1 MSTLLHVFLKIT
13 FTFLHPVYWNHPPAM
28 SLIEAV
34 PSEITT
40 GAQYLLT
47 DSRQLNFAAR
57 TIFFALRGEHHDGH
71 QFLNYLYERGVRE
84 FVVERAA
91 LTPTLKTQL
100 SSWPDASVWVVAN
113 SLAALQNLVA
123 RHRHQFSLPVVGITG
138 SNGKTTVK
146 EWLAQLL
153 SPSERVVASPKS
165 YNSQIGVPLSVWQLN
180 ASHTVALFE
189 AGLSRPHEMEYLQP
203 IIDPTIGIFTNIGS
217 AHDEGF
223 RSQKQKIAE
232 KLRLFVHVQ
241 KLIYRKDYREID
253 EEINVLLRHVN
264 PTLQSLAWGT
274 SSDAEVRVRYQWLE
288 QYTIV
293 TLSGTLGDHRFETN
307 FRNEA
312 MLENLTHCLVL
323 LLDFGLEPSVIQE
336 RIRILRPVS
345 MRLQLKE
352 GIHHSYVIDDTYNN
366 DLQGITIA
374 LNFLDQQDT
383 RSRKAVILSDV
394 LQSGQ
399 PAPELYGTIA
409 QLLREKKIDIFVG
422 IGPEMMRQ
430 AALFRVPERYFF
442 PDTSVFLH
450 DFPLL
455 NLADSVVLVKGARA
469 FHFEKI
475 VHRLQQKAHGTVL
488 EINLDAL
495 THNLNFYR
503 NRVGPQTKI
512 MVMVKAFAYG
522 SGSAEVASLL
532 QFHRVDYLAVAYAD
546 EGVVLRQNGIT
557 LPIMIM
563 NPAQGTFETLWEYQ
577 LEPEIYSR
585 KILSAWSTFVENR
598 LGKPRSDISLL
609 PTDARP
615 PGIHLKLD
623 TGMHRLGFV
632 QNDYEWLQEQLTDHP
647 QLRVYSIFSHL
658 VGADEGE
665 LNAFSRQQYE
675 RFVRGATQLE
685 EALGYPVI
693 KHLLNSA
700 GIVRFPEYRL
710 DMVRL
715 GIGLYGIEASGQ
727 EQRHLQT
734 VGTLKTTI
742 SQIKQVKAGET
753 VGYGRRGLLTR
764 DTVVGTL
771 ALGYADGYDRGLG
784 NGVGRVWV
792 KGTLCPTLGSVCMD
806 MTMVDLTEATAEEG
820 DEVIVFGAEIPITDL
835 AQRIG
840 TIPYEILT
848 GVGERVK
855 RVFFKE

>member
-1 MSTLLHVFLKIT
+1 M
-13 FTFLHPVYWNHPPAM
+13 P
-28 SLIEAV
+28 LIEAV

-57 TIFFALRGEHHDGH
+57 TLFFALRGEHHDGH
-71 QFLNYLYERGVRE
+71 HFLSYLYQRGVRE
-84 FVVERAA
+84 FVVERPG
-91 LTPTLKTQL
+91 LSPTLKAQL
-100 SSWPDASVWVVAN
+100 QKWPDATVWVVSN

-123 RHRHQFSLPVVGITG
+123 RHRQQFSLPVVGITG

-146 EWLAQLL
+146 EWLSQLL

-180 ASHTVALFE
+180 DSHTVALFE

-203 IIDPTIGIFTNIGS
+203 IIDPTVGIFTNIGS

-223 RSQKQKIAE
+223 RSRKQKITE
-232 KLRLFVHVQ
+232 KLRLFTHVET
-241 KLIYRKDYREID
+241 LIYRKDYSDID
-253 EEINVLLRHVN
+253 VEINLILRHVN
-264 PTLQSLAWGT
+264 PALRTLAWGT
-274 SSDAEVRVRYQWLE
+274 SPDSELRVGYELGE
-288 QYTIV
+288 HTTMV

-312 MLENLTHCLVL
+312 TLENLTHCLVF
-323 LLDFGLEPSVIQE
+323 LLDFGLKATVIQE
-336 RIRILRPVS
+336 RIRALRPVS

-366 DLQGITIA
+366 DFQGITIA
-374 LNFLDQQDT
+374 LNFLNQQDT

-409 QLLREKKIDIFVG
+409 QLLQEKKIDIFVG

-430 AALFRVPERYFF
+430 AALFGVPERYFF
-442 PDTSVFLH
+442 PDTSTFLQ
-450 DFPLL
+450 DFPLST
-455 NLADSVVLVKGARA
+455 LADSVVLVKGART
-469 FHFEKI
+469 FQFEKI
-475 VHRLQQKAHGTVL
+475 VHRLQQKVHGTVL

-503 NRVGPQTKI
+503 NRVGTQTKI

-557 LPIMIM
+557 LPIMVM

-585 KILSAWSTFVENR
+585 KILGDWITFVENHS
-598 LGKPRSDISLL
+598 GKSGHDL
-609 PTDARP
+609 PHPNEQA
-615 PGIHLKLD
+615 PGMHLKLD
-623 TGMHRLGFV
+623 TGMYRLGFV
-632 QNDYEWLQEQLTDHP
+632 ENDYEWLHEQLTDYPH
-647 QLRVYSIFSHL
+647 LRVHSVFSHL

-665 LNAFSRQQYE
+665 LNPFSRQQYE

-685 EALGYPVI
+685 DTLGYPVI

-715 GIGLYGIEASGQ
+715 GIGLYGLEASGQ

-742 SQIKQVKAGET
+742 SQIKYVKVGET
-753 VGYGRRGLLTR
+753 VGYGRRGLLAR

-792 KGTLCPTLGSVCMD
+792 KGALCPTLGNVCMD
-806 MTMVDLTEATAEEG
+806 MTMVDLTGVTAEEG
-820 DEVIVFGAEIPITDL
+820 DEVIVFGAEVPITDL

>member
-1 MSTLLHVFLKIT
+1 
-13 FTFLHPVYWNHPPAM
+13 M

-40 GAQYLLT
+40 EAQYLLT

-57 TIFFALRGEHHDGH
+57 TLFFALRGEHHDGH
-71 QFLNYLYERGVRE
+71 QFLNDLYQKGVRE
-84 FVVERAA
+84 FVVERTA
-91 LTPTLKTQL
+91 LTHTLKAQL
-100 SSWPDASVWVVAN
+100 KQWSDATVWVVFN
-113 SLAALQNLVA
+113 SLSALQQLTA

-146 EWLAQLL
+146 EWLRQLL
-153 SPSERVVASPKS
+153 APSERVVASPKS
-165 YNSQIGVPLSVWQLN
+165 YNSQIGVPLSVWNLN
-180 ASHTVALFE
+180 ASHTIALFE

-223 RSQKQKIAE
+223 RSRKQKISE
-232 KLRLFVHVQ
+232 KLRLFTHAET
-241 KLIYRKDYREID
+241 LIYRKDYSEID
-253 EEINVLLRHVN
+253 VEINLILRHVN
-264 PTLQSLAWGT
+264 PTLRTLAWGT
-274 SSDAEVRVRYQWLE
+274 SPDADVRVEYELGE
-288 QYTIV
+288 NATTV
-293 TLSGTLGDHRFETN
+293 SLAGALGDHRFETYL
-307 FRNEA
+307 RNEA
-312 MLENLTHCLVL
+312 TLENLTHCLVF
-323 LLDFGLEPSVIQE
+323 LLDFGLEPAVIQE
-336 RIRILRPVS
+336 RIRGLRPVS

-352 GIHHSYVIDDTYNN
+352 GIHHCYVIDDTYNN
-366 DLQGITIA
+366 DYQGISIA

-409 QLLREKKIDIFVG
+409 QLLHEKKIAIFVG

-430 AALFRVPERYFF
+430 AARFGVPERYFF
-442 PDTSVFLH
+442 PDTSTFLQV
-450 DFPLL
+450 FPLTT
-455 NLADSVVLVKGARA
+455 LADSVVLVKGART
-469 FHFEKI
+469 FQFEKI
-475 VHRLQQKAHGTVL
+475 VHRLQQKVHGTVL

-503 NRVGPQTKI
+503 NRVGTQTKI

-557 LPIMIM
+557 LPIMVM
-563 NPAQGTFETLWEYQ
+563 NPAQGTFETLWEHQ

-585 KILSAWSTFVENR
+585 KILSDWIIFVENR
-598 LGKPRSDISLL
+598 SDKS
-609 PTDARP
+609 THA
-615 PGIHLKLD
+615 PGIHLKMD

-632 QNDYEWLQEQLTDHP
+632 EDDFEWLHEHLTEYPH
-647 QLRVYSIFSHL
+647 LRVQSIFSHL
-658 VGADEGE
+658 VGADEGD
-665 LNAFSRQQYE
+665 LNTYSRQQYE
-675 RFVRGATQLE
+675 RFVRGASQLE

-715 GIGLYGIEASGQ
+715 GIGLYGLEASGQ

-742 SQIKQVKAGET
+742 SQIKAVRAGET

-792 KGTLCPTLGSVCMD
+792 KGTLCPTLGNVCMD
-806 MTMVDLTEATAEEG
+806 MTMIDLTGTTAEEG
-820 DEVIVFGAEIPITDL
+820 DEVIVFGAEVPITDL

-855 RVFFKE
+855 RVFYKE

>member
-1 MSTLLHVFLKIT
+1 MQ
-13 FTFLHPVYWNHPPAM
+13 
-28 SLIEAV
+28 LIEAE

-40 GAQYLLT
+40 RAQYLLT

-57 TIFFALRGEHHDGH
+57 TLFFALPGEHHDGH
-71 QFLNYLYERGVRE
+71 QFIHELYQRGVCE
-84 FVVERAA
+84 FVVERTS
-91 LTPTLKTQL
+91 LTPHLKAQL
-100 SSWPDASVWVVAN
+100 TSWPNATIWVVAN

-123 RHRHQFSLPVVGITG
+123 RHRRQFTLPVVGITG

-146 EWLAQLL
+146 EWLSQLL

-180 ASHTVALFE
+180 ESHTVALFE
-189 AGLSRPHEMEYLQP
+189 AGLSRPHEMEFLQP
-203 IIDPTIGIFTNIGS
+203 VIDPTVGIFTNIGS

-223 RSQKQKIAE
+223 RSRKQKIAE
-232 KLRLFVHVQ
+232 KLRLFTHVD
-241 KLIYRKDYREID
+241 KLIYRKDYREIE
-253 EEINVLLRHVN
+253 EEINVILRHVN
-264 PTLQSLAWGT
+264 PTLRSLTWGT
-274 SSDAEVRVRYQWLE
+274 SDGPEVLVRHQWQE
-288 QYTIV
+288 QFTVI

-312 MLENLTHCLVL
+312 MLENLTHCLVF

-336 RIRILRPVS
+336 RIRMLRPVS

-383 RSRKAVILSDV
+383 RSRKAVVLSDV

-409 QLLREKKIDIFVG
+409 QLLREKKIDVFVG
-422 IGPEMMRQ
+422 IGVEMMRQ
-430 AALFRVPERYFF
+430 ATLFGVSERYFF
-442 PDTSVFLH
+442 PDASTFLR
-450 DFPLL
+450 DFPLST
-455 NLADSVVLVKGARA
+455 LADSVVLVKGART

-475 VHRLQQKAHGTVL
+475 VLRLQQKVHGTVL
-488 EINLDAL
+488 EINLDSV

-503 NRVGPQTKI
+503 NKVGSQTKI

-557 LPIMIM
+557 LPIMVM
-563 NPAQGTFETLWEYQ
+563 NPAQGTFETLGEYR

-585 KILSAWSTFVENR
+585 KLLGDWVTFVENR
-598 LGKPRSDISLL
+598 SDKPGRDL
-609 PTDARP
+609 PHLNQSA
-615 PGIHLKLD
+615 PGIHIKLD

-632 QNDYEWLQEQLTDHP
+632 EDDYEWLHEQLTDHP
-647 QLRVYSIFSHL
+647 QLRVQSVFSHL
-658 VGADEGE
+658 VGADEGD
-665 LNAFSRQQYE
+665 LNVFSRQQYE
-675 RFVRGATQLE
+675 RFVRGAMQLE
-685 EALGYPVI
+685 EALGYTVI

-715 GIGLYGIEASGQ
+715 GIGLYGLEASGQ

-742 SQIKQVKAGET
+742 SQIKHVKAGET
-753 VGYGRRGLLTR
+753 VGYGRRGLLSR

-792 KGTLCPTLGSVCMD
+792 KGTPCPTLGNVCMD
-806 MTMVDLTEATAEEG
+806 MTMIDLTGTTAEEG
-820 DEVIVFGAEIPITDL
+820 DEVIVFGDEVPITDL
-835 AQRIG
+835 AQRIA

-855 RVFFKE
+855 RVFYKE